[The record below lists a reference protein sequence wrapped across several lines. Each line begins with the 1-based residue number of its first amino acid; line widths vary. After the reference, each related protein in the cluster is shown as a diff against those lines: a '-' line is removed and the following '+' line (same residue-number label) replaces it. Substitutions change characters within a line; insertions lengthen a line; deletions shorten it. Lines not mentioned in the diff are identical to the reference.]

1 MTVPVITIDGP
12 GGSGKGTIG
21 MRLAAEY
28 GFHFL
33 DSGAL
38 YRLAALA
45 AVERGL
51 DCQDGERIAALIS
64 ELDVRFDGAR
74 AFLDGVD
81 VEDRIRTEQIGAVA
95 SEIAVNPRVREA
107 LLLRQRAFRQPP
119 GLVADGR
126 DMGTVVFPDATCK
139 FYLTASPEARAER
152 RYKQL
157 IGKGESVSLR
167 ALVEEIQ
174 ARDERDR
181 SRKVSPL
188 VPATDAVRLDSTNHT
203 VEQVLEQVLRI
214 AASRLGRA
222 PTQ

>member
-81 VEDRIRTEQIGAVA
+81 VEDRIRTEQVGAVA

-188 VPATDAVRLDSTNHT
+188 VPAADAVRLDSTNHT